1 MTRKIANGVDGT
13 GRPGHGDLDGEIVE
27 DTFDWY
33 AQDADGTVWYLGE
46 DTAEFEDG

>member
-1 MTRKIANGVDGT
+1 MIANGSRRGSCAT
-13 GRPGHGDLDGEIVE
+13 RCTLDGEIIE

-46 DTAEFEDG
+46 DTAEFENG